1 MAFFFLSFIFQFFAQ
16 VFFFSWDY
24 CEMKIKLFA
33 KSKSNDKT
41 AFESGKTGKI
51 LHGFGRLEGQVA

>member
-1 MAFFFLSFIFQFFAQ
+1 
-16 VFFFSWDY
+16 
-24 CEMKIKLFA
+24 MKIKLFA